1 MMMDVLCIGELLVE
15 FVADTSNVSLSRV
28 PGFIKAPGGAP
39 ANVAVALSRL
49 GLRSGFMGKV
59 GNDPFGDYLRDCLE
73 ADDVDTAMLYT
84 DENARTTA
92 VFTAVWDDG
101 RKDLCFYRNPGAD
114 MLLRSDEID
123 PKPFADL
130 RCFHFGSIT
139 LIDEP
144 SRAAQLKAIEL
155 ARENGSMISYDPNY
169 RPTLWPNE
177 EHARTVIQDAY
188 KYSHLAKISEEEW
201 EVATGHNDFEAGVK
215 AVLAK
220 GVELLVI
227 SKGENGSLAT
237 NGEYLIQAPPLAVDV
252 VETTGAGDGFL
263 ATVIA
268 ELLPE
273 RERLGS
279 LARISE
285 QKVAETL
292 KLANAVGAC
301 ACTKPGA
308 IPALPT
314 RAEVEQFINTR
325 ET

>member
-1 MMMDVLCIGELLVE
+1 MTDVLCIGELLVE
-15 FVADTSNVSLSRV
+15 FVADTSNVPLSRS

-49 GLRSGFMGKV
+49 GLDSGFLGKV
-59 GNDPFGDYLRDCLE
+59 GDDPFGIFLQECLE
-73 ADDVDTAMLYT
+73 KDNVDISTLYR
-84 DENARTTA
+84 DPDARTTA

-114 MLLRSDEID
+114 MMLRPDEID
-123 PKPFADL
+123 ESVFTGL

-139 LIDEP
+139 LINEP
-144 SRAAQLKAIEL
+144 SCSAQRKAIEM
-155 ARENGSMISYDPNY
+155 ARRNEVMISYDPNY

-177 EHARTVIQDAY
+177 KLAQQTIQDAY
-188 KYSHLAKISEEEW
+188 QYCHLAKISEEEW
-201 EVATGHNDFEAGVK
+201 RVATGYDDFEAGVL
-215 AVLAK
+215 AVLDQ
-220 GVELLVI
+220 GVELLVV
-227 SKGENGSLAT
+227 SKGDKGSVAT
-237 NGEYLIQAPPLAVDV
+237 NGEFLIEAPAVEVDV

-279 LARISE
+279 LTRVKE
-285 QKVAETL
+285 QTIEKTL
-292 KLANAVGAC
+292 RLANAVGAY

-314 RAEVEQFINTR
+314 RTEVEKFLKRI
-325 ET
+325 